1 MSGPWLGAVADDITG
16 ACDLA
21 DAMCEQGQSA
31 VVRFGPGDGVDQGDP
46 MPPCECA
53 VVAVQSRTAP
63 ILEAVAQSVDAA
75 RALLAAGCTTIYQ
88 KYCSTFDSTD
98 RGNIGPVADALR
110 RVVPGSAP
118 ALAVGTP
125 ATPRSQRT
133 VYQGH
138 LFVGQR
144 LLSESSLRDHP
155 LTPMRDSDLVAVLS
169 RQTPDPV
176 GLVPYRTGA
185 GGGVDA
191 IIEEIDA
198 ARAAGVGHLLLDALD
213 DGDLDVAAIA
223 LHRLQAGGQSIL
235 VGGAAGLAAALA
247 RTRVADPSAR
257 RAPAR
262 AVTGVTSGRRLIVSG
277 SCSVRT
283 REQVAAFD
291 GPRIELSALELDD
304 DPTRT
309 VAAVLAAAAEAFD
322 RSSSPVLVSSSA
334 DPDTVRESEDQLGAG
349 RPAALLESAAGAI
362 AARAVETLGV
372 RRLLVAGGETSGAV
386 VQALGIST
394 LRVGPAVEPG
404 LCWMVPMAGPLALL
418 LKSGNFGTPELFN
431 TAWRVCS

>member
-1 MSGPWLGAVADDITG
+1 MSGPWLGVVADDITG

-21 DAMCEQGQSA
+21 DAVCHEGQSA
-31 VVRFGPGDGVDQGDP
+31 VVRFGPGDRGDP
-46 MPPCECA
+46 MPPCDCA

-63 ILEAVAQSVDAA
+63 TPEAVAQSVDAA
-75 RALLAAGCTTIYQ
+75 QALLVAGCTTIYQ

-110 RVVPGSAP
+110 RLVAGSGP
-118 ALAVGTP
+118 SVAVGTP

-138 LFVGQR
+138 LFVGRR

-185 GGGVDA
+185 GAVDA
-191 IIEEIDA
+191 IIEQVDA

-213 DGDLDVAAIA
+213 DGDLDVAAAA
-223 LHRLQAGGQSIL
+223 LHRLQADGQSIL

-247 RTRVADPSAR
+247 RVRAADSSAR

-262 AVTGVTSGRRLIVSG
+262 AMMGVTSGRRLIVSG

-291 GPRIELSALELDD
+291 GPRIELSPLDLD
-304 DPTRT
+304 ADPTRT
-309 VAAVLAAAAEAFD
+309 VDAVLAAAEQAFH
-322 RSSSPVLVSSSA
+322 RSSPPVLVSSSA
-334 DPDTVRESEDQLGAG
+334 DPNSVRESEDRLGAG
-349 RPAALLESAAGAI
+349 RSAALLESAAGAI

-386 VQALGIST
+386 VQALGVST

-404 LCWMVPMAGPLALL
+404 LCWMVPTARPLALL
-418 LKSGNFGTPELFN
+418 LKSGNFGAPELFN
-431 TAWRVCS
+431 NAWKVCP